1 MLLRSEG
8 KKHILIETVWNPQ
21 EIYHHFVLFA
31 YYTDEMF
38 PNVCLYVIMHLSCV
52 LTNHKDSLLLS
63 PELSCCWNKII
74 RPSIPN
80 ESYSF

>member
-31 YYTDEMF
+31 YNTDKIF
-38 PNVCLYVIMHLSCV
+38 PKICLYVIMHLSCA
-52 LTNHKDSLLLS
+52 LTNHKNSLLHS
-63 PELSCCWNKII
+63 TELSCWNKIV
-74 RPSIPN
+74 RPDIPN
-80 ESYSF
+80 ESHSF